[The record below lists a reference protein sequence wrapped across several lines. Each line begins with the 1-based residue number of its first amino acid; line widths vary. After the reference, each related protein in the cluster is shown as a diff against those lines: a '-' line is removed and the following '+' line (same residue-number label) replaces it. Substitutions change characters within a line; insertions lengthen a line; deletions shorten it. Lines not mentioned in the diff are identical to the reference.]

1 VAVNDSGCAFRC
13 TPRRRDYNAGSTS
26 MGWYIALYLVG
37 MLGGLAA
44 SIAFDVQLRRPGMR
58 QGVGLV
64 MFAFLVWG
72 ALAVSGHAF
81 TDVLLPSV
89 WVGTGLL
96 AGLGSREP
104 RQLRLAG
111 Q

>member
-1 VAVNDSGCAFRC
+1 
-13 TPRRRDYNAGSTS
+13 
-26 MGWYIALYLVG
+26 MGWYILLYL
-37 MLGGLAA
+37 LGILVGLAT

-81 TDVLLPSV
+81 TDVLLPMV
-89 WVGTGLL
+89 WLGTGLL

-104 RQLRLAG
+104 RRVRVSRG
-111 Q
+111 